1 MADLNTV
8 ALTGNLTRDA
18 ELRGENQN
26 VLAVRLAVS
35 GRRKVGETWEDVGHF
50 FDVTV
55 FGNRAAGLAPHMT
68 KGRRIAVQGRLE
80 SREFTVDDQKRYG
93 VQVIAEDVVL
103 LGGPRDE
110 AAAPEAA
117 QATA

>member
-18 ELRGENQN
+18 ELRGEQEN

-35 GRRKVGETWEDVGHF
+35 VARKVGDEWQDVGHF

-55 FGNRAAGLAPHMT
+55 FGNRAKGLAPYMT
-68 KGRRIAVQGRLE
+68 KGRRVAVQGRLE
-80 SREFTVDDQKRYG
+80 SREFTVEDQKRYA
-93 VQVIAEDVVL
+93 VQVIADDVVL
-103 LGGPRDE
+103 LGGGDKSE
-110 AAAPEAA
+110 AAAE
-117 QATA
+117 QT